1 MKKKKTFVTYNVCY
15 GVASE
20 RLIAGET
27 IECMT
32 LLGAKITS
40 WSIKFCKDV
49 YNIEIK
55 RVEHEL

>member
-1 MKKKKTFVTYNVCY
+1 MKKKKIFVTYDVCY
-15 GVASE
+15 GVVSK
-20 RLIAGET
+20 RQIAGER

-32 LLGAKITS
+32 LLGAKITA